1 LLYIYLKGP
10 KLDIRYLE
18 SLIRVAELGS
28 IAGAARAQ
36 NLTPAAVGQRIAI
49 LEKHFGSAL
58 LNRNAHKAV
67 PTEVCLNLLPR
78 ARQIVAEFQHMSS
91 EIETSGLTGKFHLG
105 AISAALTGI
114 LPGTIRQLAEA
125 APKLV
130 LQIKPGTSNSLFT
143 DLAERRI
150 DAAIIALPP
159 YALPRSFNVLVL
171 RNEPLVLLSRNASG
185 NNARAKLEQNPYI
198 CYDSQSWGGLK
209 ASQYLKDSK
218 IRIEPSYELDALEA
232 IEILVLQG
240 MGVSLVP
247 QWAGLDLDR
256 PGLDAEI
263 IRDQRYYR
271 KVVLVTPSDSARQ
284 PVIDALMLALNAS
297 GENKST

>member
-1 LLYIYLKGP
+1 MKGP

-105 AISAALTGI
+105 AISAALTI
-114 LPGTIRQLAEA
+114 
-125 APKLV
+125 
-130 LQIKPGTSNSLFT
+130 
-143 DLAERRI
+143 
-150 DAAIIALPP
+150 
-159 YALPRSFNVLVL
+159 Y
-171 RNEPLVLLSRNASG
+171 
-185 NNARAKLEQNPYI
+185 
-198 CYDSQSWGGLK
+198 
-209 ASQYLKDSK
+209 
-218 IRIEPSYELDALEA
+218 
-232 IEILVLQG
+232 
-240 MGVSLVP
+240 
-247 QWAGLDLDR
+247 
-256 PGLDAEI
+256 
-263 IRDQRYYR
+263 
-271 KVVLVTPSDSARQ
+271 
-284 PVIDALMLALNAS
+284 
-297 GENKST
+297 